1 MKYIR
6 VTMPDL
12 SKWDIPADFI
22 AEARAKYYADREVE
36 DCVRSLG
43 TGQIVPPLLWNE
55 TFQEEYKIAIE
66 DDYELKDWLS
76 NNMNWDDVKDI
87 AEKISEIKLADE
99 DLQEGI
105 VNGEKEI
112 VEK

>member
-22 AEARAKYYADREVE
+22 AKARAKYYADKEGTDSKSWNKIYNEEFKYVMEE
-36 DCVRSLG
+36 DG
-43 TGQIVPPLLWNE
+43 DG
-55 TFQEEYKIAIE
+55 
-66 DDYELKDWLS
+66 YELKDWLA
-76 NNMNWDDVKDI
+76 NNMNWEDVKKV
-87 AEKISEIKLADE
+87 AKKISEMKLAYE

-105 VNGEKEI
+105 INGEKEI
-112 VEK
+112 IEK